1 MVDSITL
8 IRLKCQQPY
17 SFERTSLR
25 LRHPHE
31 CLYVEEDGVLYRA
44 IQGDSSPLLLLFEYN
59 SSSESLEVTIHGQI
73 DSGEIERLKHKLAQ
87 MWSTQKDLSPFYKK
101 FADDPYLSTVIEE
114 RKGLHWV
121 LTPTLYECLISSMI
135 SQQIHLSFAA
145 TLKRRLIN
153 LVGNQLEIKQRTF
166 PLFPHPEQVAS
177 LTIDQLRNLQFSQR
191 KAEYIIGISKK
202 IANGN
207 LDLEGLRTHSNEE
220 IARTLL
226 TYRGI
231 GKWTVECLLL
241 FGLGRENLLP
251 AADIGLR
258 NAIRKVYQLP
268 ERPSE
273 SEVREI
279 GADWSPYQS
288 YVTYYLWDYLSTK

>member
-1 MVDSITL
+1 MKSIPR
-8 IRLKCQQPY
+8 IRLKCQPPY
-17 SFERTSLR
+17 SFERTSAS
-25 LRHPHE
+25 LRHPNE

-44 IQGDSSPLLLLFEYN
+44 IQGERSPLLLSFEYH
-59 SSSESLEVTIHGQI
+59 SSLERLEITIHGEVH
-73 DSGEIERLKHKLAQ
+73 SKEIKSLENQFAR
-87 MWSTQKDLSPFYKK
+87 MWSTQKNLSPFYKK
-101 FADDPYLSTVIEE
+101 FADDPYLSTVINE

-145 TLKRRLIN
+145 TLKRRLIEW
-153 LVGNQLEIKQRTF
+153 VGDYLEIKQKKY
-166 PLFPHPEQVAS
+166 PLFPQPEQVAS
-177 LTIDQLRNLQFSQR
+177 LTIDQLRKLQFSQR
-191 KAEYIIGISKK
+191 KAEYIIGISQK
-202 IANGN
+202 IAEGT
-207 LDLEGLRTHSNEE
+207 LDLEGLRTYSNEE
-220 IARTLL
+220 ISRILCA
-226 TYRGI
+226 YRGI

-258 NAIRKVYQLP
+258 NAIRKVYNLQ
-268 ERPSE
+268 ERPTE

-279 GADWSPYQS
+279 GASWAPYQS